1 MLLVIYFTINNFFPN
16 VNLIKTQDLLYMQNN
31 SLEFFNSLEEF
42 LNQFQVQPKIFQTIF
57 FNFSALTNYL
67 HYRKIIG
74 PSNIVLNDSHFAFRT
89 RIIFLIWFWRYSDSS
104 SAIQSQ
110 CLTFP
115 TLLRLSRSWY
125 ISTSSWVLYFVK
137 CCIFWSALVLC
148 LISYHNNLM
157 TLGKSFLSCVL

>member
-1 MLLVIYFTINNFFPN
+1 MLNNYSTTFTSTVSNRFQDWRRWTVSLYARFFLE
-16 VNLIKTQDLLYMQNN
+16 NL
-31 SLEFFNSLEEF
+31 SG
-42 LNQFQVQPKIFQTIF
+42 
-57 FNFSALTNYL
+57 LTYYL
-67 HYRKIIG
+67 HYRKIIR

-89 RIIFLIWFWRYSDSS
+89 RIIFLIWFWRHSDSS
-104 SAIQSQ
+104 SASQSQ

-115 TLLRLSRSWY
+115 TLLWLCRSWY
-125 ISTSSWVLYFVK
+125 ILTSSWVLYFVK